1 MLSRTF
7 SPALLAVAVLLAGP
21 SSGAATGEAAERHG
35 IAMHGEPALPP
46 GFAHL
51 PYANPQAPKG
61 GRIAIGLQ
69 GTFDSLNPLV
79 VIGVA
84 PDAVPRYVQQSLL
97 ARALDEPF
105 TGYGLLARSVEMP
118 EDRSFVLFRLDPRAR
133 FSDGRPVTAEDVRFT
148 FELLRQHGK
157 PFHRSS
163 LSQVKAVE
171 IPDEW
176 TIRFDLSGSDDRELP
191 LIIGRLPIY
200 PAHATDP
207 SRFSATTLQAP
218 IGSGPYRVTEVRP
231 GERVVLARRRDWW
244 AENHPLTRGLFNF
257 DEIRYEFHRDGNTLF
272 EAFKAGL
279 TDVHFETDP
288 ARWERGYDVPAVRE
302 GRIKREAIPLRTPKG
317 MGGFVFNT
325 RRPLFADPRVRE
337 ALGLV
342 LDFPWIN
349 RNLFHGLVSRTGSYF
364 DKSEL
369 SARGV
374 PADERER
381 ALIAAFPDAIRPDI
395 LDGHY
400 APFET
405 DGSGRDRDAAR
416 RALALLAEAGWTLE
430 NDGLLR
436 RKAAGWAFA
445 FEMLVQSAQQ
455 ERLALNFA
463 GALRRLGVLMRVR
476 QVDNV
481 QFWRRLGAFDF
492 DMIQWTWAVST
503 SPGNEQRNRWG
514 SQAAE
519 RPGSLNFAGVR
530 SPAADRMI
538 EAILAARSRDDFV
551 SAVRAFDRVLLSGFY
566 VVPLFH
572 APDQWIAYD
581 AGLRRPSLTPL
592 DGTAIELWWRERP
605 D

>member
-51 PYANPQAPKG
+51 PYANPQAPNG

-207 SRFSATTLQAP
+207 SRFSGTTLQAP

-288 ARWERGYDVPAVRE
+288 ARWERGYDVPEVRE

-416 RALALLAEAGWTLE
+416 SRC
-430 NDGLLR
+430 
-436 RKAAGWAFA
+436 
-445 FEMLVQSAQQ
+445 SP
-455 ERLALNFA
+455 RLAGSWRTTA
-463 GALRRLGVLMRVR
+463 SCGARRRG
-476 QVDNV
+476 
-481 QFWRRLGAFDF
+481 GP
-492 DMIQWTWAVST
+492 
-503 SPGNEQRNRWG
+503 SP
-514 SQAAE
+514 
-519 RPGSLNFAGVR
+519 
-530 SPAADRMI
+530 
-538 EAILAARSRDDFV
+538 SRCWC
-551 SAVRAFDRVLLSGFY
+551 S
-566 VVPLFH
+566 
-572 APDQWIAYD
+572 
-581 AGLRRPSLTPL
+581 RPSRN
-592 DGTAIELWWRERP
+592 AWR
-605 D
+605 